1 VLFVVFAGS
10 YITYFTYLRLQVNK
24 PWNFKMDK
32 QFCPYVTILIPA
44 YNEECII
51 KEKLKNLTAV
61 TYPREKMEIIVID
74 DASTDETFVKAQDFA
89 DNYPE
94 LSIKLLKQ
102 NQRSG
107 KANALNRAL
116 AVSSNNII
124 VVTDADSLLP
134 PEILQ
139 KAMPY
144 LAEPTIGAITG
155 LGRIKNHNQ
164 SWATKTE
171 NDYLGFMSV
180 WRLGESKI
188 HSTLRFEGV
197 FCAFKKNAF
206 DEFDSESGADD
217 SGTALRVI
225 QNKFRAILVPEAQ
238 AMAEISCNFSGRIK
252 GKVRRAVQLNGLWFK
267 CLKLLLKGRLIL
279 PKKIAIPEIFF
290 FLFNPFVFVALI
302 GATFML
308 VAYHP
313 ILVVPLILVSC
324 AVSLVPK
331 ARSYLFEGIFHQL
344 VLFYA
349 IILYATRKKF
359 VIWNK

>member
-1 VLFVVFAGS
+1 MLFVVFAGS
-10 YITYFTYLRLQVNK
+10 YITFFAYLRLQVDK
-24 PWNFKMDK
+24 PWNFKTDK
-32 QFCPYVTILIPA
+32 QFCPSVTILIPA
-44 YNEECII
+44 YNEERNI
-51 KEKLKNLTAV
+51 KKKLQNLTEV

-74 DASTDETFVKAQDFA
+74 DASTDETLVKAHDFA
-89 DNYPE
+89 DNHPE
-94 LSIKLLKQ
+94 LSIKVLKQ
-102 NQRSG
+102 NQRRG

-124 VVTDADSLLP
+124 IVTDADSLLP

-139 KAMPY
+139 KAIPY
-144 LAEPTIGAITG
+144 MGEPTIGAITG
-155 LGRIKNHNQ
+155 LGRIKNPSQ

-171 NDYLGFMSV
+171 KDYLGFMSV
-180 WRLGESKI
+180 WRLGESKL

-206 DEFDSESGADD
+206 DEFDNESGADD

-225 QNKFRAILVPEAQ
+225 QNKFRAILVPEAH
-238 AMAEISCNFSGRIK
+238 AMAETTFKFRNRIK
-252 GKVRRAVQLNGLWFK
+252 GKVRRAVQLNGLLFK

-302 GATFML
+302 CVTFML

-313 ILVVPLILVSC
+313 VLVVPLILVFC
-324 AVSLVPK
+324 AISLVPK
-331 ARSYLFEGIFHQL
+331 TRSYLFEGIFLQL
-344 VLFYA
+344 VLFCA
-349 IILYATRKKF
+349 IIICASRKKF
-359 VIWNK
+359 VIWDK